1 MKFHSRILFRGFS
14 TSLQLTKHYKFPWSE
29 MKPPGTISITV
40 LGTGHNRG
48 PKSLLLD
55 TGMTRYLV
63 NCGEGTQRIL
73 TEHRSKAA
81 RIQHAFFTQM
91 SWDYVS
97 GLLGVA
103 LTARTAGVKKLTVHG
118 PPKVEELM
126 QLTRHFAD
134 CETTDIV
141 CSEILSKPF
150 IDNAFR
156 VRAFPVSL
164 GTPSTTNILEP
175 DYKRV
180 KFDDDA
186 SKKEVT
192 TYAYYF
198 QTLQPRFKLDKAKCL
213 ALGIPRPVLESSAVL
228 SILDGPGLTLE
239 NGIFIASDQVTS
251 PAPFTPNFLILD
263 CPSAEF
269 IPLFAENQEL
279 LSAITEQP
287 TEENLYSG
295 LSLLI
300 HLLPEGMFSSAE
312 YQSFIDGFTKRVTD
326 HSPLKKLPE
335 SQLPGPDVLTHSV
348 HHLVVDGSGCIP
360 PVRGIYSQSTILH
373 HFFDARVYPLLHDVQ
388 SANRKK
394 AITEAAQHRPSPFDS
409 VVYAQPQMQYCLR
422 PWTGFQTP
430 EFESLDET
438 HLLDEAFDPLYV
450 TREEAETQFATMR
463 STLDEHLPSASGLS
477 SSGPVSDRLHEQQG
491 CTQTA
496 FTQPYPELTF
506 LGTASS
512 SPSKYRNISCILIQ
526 LSPDDY
532 LMLDCG
538 EGSLNQ
544 LYALHGPTVAGDILR
559 RLRLILVT
567 HMHADHH
574 GGIFSVAL
582 ARARLLQLDNSG
594 ESPLLPILAPP
605 AFARWMTSF
614 CDLFSHGSIVS
625 LFILPSV
632 YISPCPTHLRPPI
645 CPLRLDSSYAME
657 WKSLLD
663 RLQLEIHPIKV
674 PHTGTSWAYMLRGP
688 QYKLSSE
695 EVEEKESQTCW
706 SLVYSG
712 DTPECD
718 DLVEAGRH
726 CDLLIHEATM
736 SDEHKDLADRARHST
751 LGSAIRTGESMRASF
766 TLLNHFSQRYGRLPM
781 LDTFRPS
788 VATAFDFMKIRF
800 DDLRRLPYYVPYYK
814 YAFGKHWDTQQAKA
828 EAYSWRKY
836 REQHQERPE
845 MTVVS
850 KSNAESKQSKTV
862 CN

>member
-1 MKFHSRILFRGFS
+1 MKFHSRILYRGFS
-14 TSLQLTKHYKFPWSE
+14 TSLQLAKHYRPAWSE
-29 MKPPGTISITV
+29 MKPPGTISVTV

-63 NCGEGTQRIL
+63 AFAL
-73 TEHRSKAA
+73 TRVFLYRSKAA

-97 GLLGVA
+97 GLLGESYQGLSDVSGVA

-134 CETTDIV
+134 CETTDIGEYLRFVFCLCYFMTRLLALLLPVCSLPV

-164 GTPSTTNILEP
+164 GTLDTTNILEP

-186 SKKEVT
+186 SKKGVT

-198 QTLQPRFKLDKAKCL
+198 QTLQPRFKLDKEKCL
-213 ALGIPRPVLESSAVL
+213 ALGIPR
-228 SILDGPGLTLE
+228 
-239 NGIFIASDQVTS
+239 
-251 PAPFTPNFLILD
+251 
-263 CPSAEF
+263 
-269 IPLFAENQEL
+269 
-279 LSAITEQP
+279 
-287 TEENLYSG
+287 
-295 LSLLI
+295 
-300 HLLPEGMFSSAE
+300 
-312 YQSFIDGFTKRVTD
+312 FTKQMAD

-335 SQLPGPDVLTHSV
+335 SQLPGPDVLKHSV

-394 AITEAAQHRPSPFDS
+394 AITEATQHRPSPFDS

-422 PWTGFQTP
+422 PWAGFQTP
-430 EFESLDET
+430 EFENLDET
-438 HLLDEAFDPLYV
+438 RLLDEAFDPLYV

-463 STLDEHLPSASGLS
+463 STLNEHFPSVSGLS
-477 SSGPVSDRLHEQQG
+477 SSGPVSDRLHEQRN

-582 ARARLLQLDNSG
+582 ARARLLQLDNPG

-632 YISPCPTHLRPPI
+632 YISPCPTHLRPPL
-645 CPLRLDSSYAME
+645 CPLRHDSSYAME

-674 PHTGTSWAYMLRGP
+674 PHTGTSWAYVLRGR
-688 QYKLSSE
+688 QYKLPSE
-695 EVEEKESQTCW
+695 EVGEEESQTCW

-718 DLVEAGRH
+718 DLVEAGRN

-751 LGSAIRTGESMRASF
+751 LSSAIRTGESMMASF

-845 MTVVS
+845 VAVVS
-850 KSNAESKQSKTV
+850 KSDADSKQGKTV

>member
-1 MKFHSRILFRGFS
+1 MKFHSPILYRGFS
-14 TSLQLTKHYKFPWSE
+14 TSPLLAKLYRPVWSE
-29 MKPPGTISITV
+29 MKPPGTISVTV

-91 SWDYVS
+91 SWDNVS
-97 GLLGVA
+97 GLLGEGYQSLSDASGVA

-118 PPKVEELM
+118 PPKVT
-126 QLTRHFAD
+126 TRPIH
-134 CETTDIV
+134 
-141 CSEILSKPF
+141 SY
-150 IDNAFR
+150 R
-156 VRAFPVSL
+156 VSL
-164 GTPSTTNILEP
+164 SCWLSFSPS
-175 DYKRV
+175 DHKRV

-198 QTLQPRFKLDKAKCL
+198 QTLQPRFKLDKEKCL
-213 ALGIPRPVLESSAVL
+213 ARGIPRPVLESSAVL
-228 SILDGPGLTLE
+228 NILDGPGLTLE
-239 NGIFIASDQVTS
+239 NGTFIASDEVTS

-269 IPLFAENQEL
+269 IPLFSQNQEL

-287 TEENLYSG
+287 TEENLHSG

-312 YQSFIDGFTKRVTD
+312 YQNFIDGFTKLVTD
-326 HSPLKKLPE
+326 HSPLNKLPE
-335 SQLPGPDVLTHSV
+335 SQLPSPDVLTHTV

-373 HFFDARVYPLLHDVQ
+373 HFFDAHVYPLLHDVQ

-394 AITEAAQHRPSPFDS
+394 AIIEAAEHRPSPFDS

-438 HLLDEAFDPLYV
+438 RLLDEAFDPLYV

-463 STLDEHLPSASGLS
+463 STLDEHVPSASGLS
-477 SSGPVSDRLHEQQG
+477 LSRPVSDRLQEQHG
-491 CTQTA
+491 CTQTD

-512 SPSKYRNISCILIQ
+512 SPSKYRNISCILVQISNRFSDFIYQ
-526 LSPDDY
+526 LRMTYLHDKLSLCDY
-532 LMLDCG
+532 
-538 EGSLNQ
+538 
-544 LYALHGPTVAGDILR
+544 
-559 RLRLILVT
+559 
-567 HMHADHH
+567 
-574 GGIFSVAL
+574 GIFSVAL
-582 ARARLLQLDNSG
+582 ARARLLQLDNPG

-632 YISPCPTHLRPPI
+632 YISPCPAHLRPPL
-645 CPLRLDSSYAME
+645 CPPRLDSSYAVE

-663 RLQLEIHPIKV
+663 RLQLEVHPIKV
-674 PHTGTSWAYMLRGP
+674 PHTGTSWAYMLRGR
-688 QYKLSSE
+688 QYGLPSKD
-695 EVEEKESQTCW
+695 VEGKESQASW

-718 DLVEAGRH
+718 DLIEAGRH
-726 CDLLIHEATM
+726 GDLLIHEATM
-736 SDEHKDLADRARHST
+736 SDEHKDLADRARHRLVTSFVLITLIVNPYSLTRSYST
-751 LGSAIRTGESMRASF
+751 FIHPCT
-766 TLLNHFSQRYGRLPM
+766 RYG
-781 LDTFRPS
+781 
-788 VATAFDFMKIRF
+788 
-800 DDLRRLPYYVPYYK
+800 Y
-814 YAFGKHWDTQQAKA
+814 
-828 EAYSWRKY
+828 
-836 REQHQERPE
+836 
-845 MTVVS
+845 
-850 KSNAESKQSKTV
+850 
-862 CN
+862 